1 MRVRVEEFV
10 STVEHKSTAIK
21 AQKYSNHFKTII

>member
-21 AQKYSNHFKTII
+21 AQNIQITSKQ